1 MKNKYFRTMK
11 RKAGF
16 IGLTVMAMLLVGGSL
31 KGQVHMH
38 LTLNEFLEKVRTGN
52 IEYAAQRLDIEV
64 ADAGILSASVFNNP
78 SFGFAYYNNELN
90 SMQMGHGA
98 FAEISQTF
106 SPGRRKAAMNIA
118 NSEKELAY
126 AAVADYFR
134 MLREEAV
141 VNWLEAVKLRQLYQ
155 IKRESY
161 HDQIKMM
168 ESDSLSRGA
177 DYNRD
182 LDILQNKVE
191 TGMLQAD
198 LLEMESELH
207 SMYASLANFCGINAP
222 DTLIVP
228 EKKNIWNEKTFV
240 LNEVLAAAVN
250 NRADVLAAKKEIDI
264 SKYEVVAAEKER
276 IPEFDIFFGYGVNA
290 EVRNVL
296 APAPKFDGFEVG
308 ISFPIPIF
316 DNKKGEIAAAEYRR
330 MQAEQRYMA
339 AEQQVKREVFDA
351 YHQFATTGKRMEI
364 FKAGLV
370 KNAKDAL
377 DQKRQEYLDGDIH
390 LIEVLDAQ
398 RSYDDILGSF
408 YSVIYD
414 KSQALVRLESAMGV
428 WNIE

>member
-1 MKNKYFRTMK
+1 ME
-11 RKAGF
+11 RKFGF
-16 IGLTVMAMLLVGGSL
+16 VSLMVVTMLLIGSSL
-31 KGQVHMH
+31 KAQVHVH
-38 LTLNEFLEKVRTGN
+38 LTLDEFLEKVRAGN
-52 IEYAAQRLDIEV
+52 IEYAAHRLDIDV

-78 SFGFAYYNNELN
+78 SFGFAYYNNELQ

-106 SPGRRKAAMNIA
+106 SPGRRKAAINIA
-118 NSEKELAY
+118 KSEKELAY
-126 AAVADYFR
+126 AALADYFR

-141 VNWLEAVKLRQLYQ
+141 INWLDAVKLRQLYQ

-161 HDQIKMM
+161 RDQIKMM
-168 ESDSLSRGA
+168 ESDSLTRGA

-191 TGMLQAD
+191 TGMVQSD
-198 LLEMESELH
+198 LMEMESELH
-207 SMYASLANFCGINAP
+207 SMYAALANFCGISAP
-222 DTLIVP
+222 DTLIIP

-240 LNEVLAAAVN
+240 LSEVLATAVN

-330 MQAEQRYMA
+330 MQAEMRYKS

-351 YHQFATTGKRMEI
+351 FNNFVTTNQRMEI

-377 DQKRQEYLDGDIH
+377 DQKREEYYNGDIH
-390 LIEVLDAQ
+390 LIEVIDAQ
-398 RSYDDILGSF
+398 RSYDDILSSF